1 MSIIDSHSGI
11 AIESFG
17 ISESKW
23 ERSLMGIL
31 GFTYSQLQSPVSAS
45 NTLQNRINTFNS
57 KKYFIVFL
65 NLSKI

>member
-23 ERSLMGIL
+23 DRSLMGIL
-31 GFTYSQLQSPVSAS
+31 GFSYESLQIP
-45 NTLQNRINTFNS
+45 NIG
-57 KKYFIVFL
+57 K
-65 NLSKI
+65 